1 MDIGKLFGG
10 FSLDKLGKR
19 LAHKDRIGKTDLGI
33 LKVAFMVAA
42 IDGEVTDDEYA
53 LFGRLV
59 KKCRGYSEKSAAAA
73 LDEAMR
79 SAGYLLMLSRRV
91 KEPELVKAFVAE
103 ASAALP
109 DGFVYLS
116 LAEIRQAVVT
126 WIMMGMGD
134 GNYSRREVKCI
145 EALRR
150 HFAEVRVSVSDEELE
165 RWNMLSP
172 AYRQVCGVTPQENRK
187 VELVSRDFVARVE
200 KVVADLGDSAAA
212 RAEMKKLVACG

>member
-1 MDIGKLFGG
+1 MDIGKFFGG
-10 FSLDKLGKR
+10 FSLGKLGKR
-19 LAHKDRIGKTDLGI
+19 LAFRDRIGKTDLGV

-53 LFGRLV
+53 LFGRLAR
-59 KKCRGYSEKSAAAA
+59 KCRGCSEKSVAAA

-91 KEPELVKAFVAE
+91 KESELVKAFVAE

-134 GNYSRREVKCI
+134 GDYSDREVRCV

-150 HFAEVRVSVSDEELE
+150 HFAEIRVTLSDVERE
-165 RWNMLSP
+165 RWTVLSP
-172 AYRQVCGVTPQENRK
+172 AYRQVCGVAPLRNRK
-187 VELVSRDFVARVE
+187 VEFVSRDFVGRVE
-200 KVVADLGDSAAA
+200 KVVAELGDSAAA

>member
-1 MDIGKLFGG
+1 MDIGKLFGV

-19 LAHKDRIGKTDLGI
+19 LAFKDRIVKTDLGI

-42 IDGEVTDDEYA
+42 IDGEVADDEYA
-53 LFGRLV
+53 LFDRLA
-59 KKCRGYSEKSAAAA
+59 KKCRGYSEEAASAA

-91 KEPELVKAFVAE
+91 KGPEFVKAFVAE

-109 DGFVYLS
+109 EGFAYLS

-134 GNYSRREVKCI
+134 GDYSDREIKCI

-150 HFAEVRVSVSDEELE
+150 RFAEIRVSFADEELE
-165 RWNMLSP
+165 RWSMLSP
-172 AYRQVCGVTPQENRK
+172 AYRQTYGTPGQGNRK
-187 VELVSRDFVARVE
+187 LELVSRDFVGKVE
-200 KVVADLGDSAAA
+200 KVVAELGDSAAA
-212 RAEMKKLVACG
+212 RAELKKLVARG